1 MGLYHKVQGYT
12 CVTDAGQQNYSASTR
27 VISIASE
34 ATDTR

>member
-1 MGLYHKVQGYT
+1 MGLYHKVQGHT
-12 CVTDAGQQNYSASTR
+12 DDSDAGQQDYSASTR